1 LAGALV
7 TSTSL
12 DEAQRIVA
20 ASSNVVVLTGAGVS
34 TASGIPDFRGPEGVW
49 TKDPSAERLS
59 NIDAFIS
66 SPEIR
71 VTAWQRLLQRRDVV
85 FEPNAA
91 HRALVA
97 FERTGKLNALITQ
110 NIDGLHVAAGSD
122 PELVFEVHGN
132 SRQTRCLRCGD
143 EMATSVVLD
152 RVADGERDPHCR
164 VVGNSVCDGL
174 LKTAVVSFG
183 QPLPEPVF
191 ARAEYFAKRSE
202 LLICIG
208 STLEVRPV
216 AGLVPK
222 ALARGARLVIVNADP
237 TAFDDHADVVV
248 RGDIPT
254 VLGALLGV
262 DAGDYLADT

>member
-1 LAGALV
+1 M
-7 TSTSL
+7 TSRPL
-12 DEAQRIVA
+12 DEGRRIVA

-59 NIDAFIS
+59 NIDAFVS
-66 SPEIR
+66 SSDVREA
-71 VTAWQRLLQRRDVV
+71 AWQRLLLRRDAV

-91 HRALVA
+91 HRALVT
-97 FERTGKLNALITQ
+97 FEHTGKLKGLITQ

-122 PELVFEVHGN
+122 PELVMEVHGN
-132 SRQTRCLRCGD
+132 SRLTRCLRCGA
-143 EMATSVVLD
+143 ELPTSMVLD
-152 RVADGERDPHCR
+152 RVAAGELDPHCQ
-164 VVGNSVCDGL
+164 VMVGDAICDGL

-183 QPLPEPVF
+183 QPLPSQVF
-191 ARAEYFAKRSE
+191 ARAEYLAKSCE

-222 ALARGARLVIVNADP
+222 ALERGARLVIVNADP
-237 TAFDDHADVVV
+237 TPFDDDADVVV

-254 VLGALLGV
+254 VLGPLLGV
-262 DAGDYLADT
+262 DDDYLADT